1 MEVED
6 RSNEEML
13 ETARRAV
20 SSALATVP
28 GLNPDTE
35 DSLIGEQQ
43 WQAIHERRA
52 AGQGVS
58 KIARELEL
66 DRKTVR
72 SSLRQSCPLPVRQAA
87 GDLRL
92 RLPALDRQEAGAA
105 A

>member
-6 RSNEEML
+6 RLTEEML

-35 DSLIGEQQ
+35 DSLIGQQQ

-52 AGQGVS
+52 GRPPA
-58 KIARELEL
+58 
-66 DRKTVR
+66 
-72 SSLRQSCPLPVRQAA
+72 SLH
-87 GDLRL
+87 
-92 RLPALDRQEAGAA
+92 
-105 A
+105 

>member
-6 RSNEEML
+6 RLNEEML

-20 SSALATVP
+20 SSTLATVP

-72 SSLRQSCPLPVRQAA
+72 SSLRQSCWKPSNIRCAVAA
-87 GDLRL
+87 RCSTGCR
-92 RLPALDRQEAGAA
+92 RPSGARCA
-105 A
+105 

>member
-1 MEVED
+1 MEVGD
-6 RSNEEML
+6 RLTEEML

-20 SSALATVP
+20 SSALATVA

-35 DSLIGEQQ
+35 DSLIGQQQ
-43 WQAIHERRA
+43 WQAIHERHA

-72 SSLRQSCPLPVRQAA
+72 SNLRQSAWVLP
-87 GDLRL
+87 
-92 RLPALDRQEAGAA
+92 PTEN
-105 A
+105 